1 MDLITPNR
9 LKLGRNNDR
18 SPAGPLEVTK
28 SFSKILDSNTAVYN
42 AWFDQW
48 LINHVPKLMYQPKW
62 FIQDRDIAVDDI
74 VLFAKNDSAISS
86 TYQYGIVK
94 ETLHGNDSKIRKVT
108 VLYKNANE
116 KSFRET
122 TRAVRELIAIHQ
134 TDEHDLVDDL
144 NSMYSATK

>member
-28 SFSKILDSNTAVYN
+28 SFSRILSTNIEIYN

-48 LINHVPKLMYQPKW
+48 LINHVPKLMHQPKW
-62 FIQDRDIAVDDI
+62 FVQDRDITVNDV
-74 VLFAKNDSAISS
+74 VLFLKNDSAIST

-94 ETLHGNDSKIRKVT
+94 ETHLGRDGRIRKVKIH
-108 VLYKNANE
+108 YRNANE
-116 KSFRET
+116 QSFRET
-122 TRAVRELIAIHQ
+122 TRAVRELIVIHQ
-134 TDEHDLVDDL
+134 ADENDLVDEL
-144 NSMYSATK
+144 NDIYEKTK